1 MEYNSETVWNDH
13 TPDLIKEIIAFWTTE
28 NALPPDEIPLN
39 RAKETVI
46 VTRDSDGRIVGTSTV
61 QARIV
66 PRLAQP
72 MYYYRM
78 YSNAEHRGQR
88 TGYAMLEK
96 TQTVLGEFTKAQAT
110 PAALGIILEVENK
123 TYSGRYPQAVW
134 PMNFNFIGYS
144 PRSLP
149 LYAYYFPDAKLLPPA
164 RRRAI

>member
-1 MEYNSETVWNDH
+1 MDYNYETVWNDH
-13 TPDLIKEIIAFWTTE
+13 TPDLIKEIIAFWTAE
-28 NALPPDEIPLN
+28 NALPADEIPLN
-39 RAKETVI
+39 RAKQSVV

-66 PRLAQP
+66 PRLAQT

-96 TQTVLGEFTKAQAT
+96 TQAVLEAFTKAQAV
-110 PAALGIILEVENK
+110 PSALGIILEVENK
-123 TYSGRYPQAVW
+123 TYSGRYPQAAW

-144 PRSLP
+144 PRNLP
-149 LYAYYFPDAKLLPPA
+149 LYAYYFAEAKLLPPTG
-164 RRRAI
+164 RRTA